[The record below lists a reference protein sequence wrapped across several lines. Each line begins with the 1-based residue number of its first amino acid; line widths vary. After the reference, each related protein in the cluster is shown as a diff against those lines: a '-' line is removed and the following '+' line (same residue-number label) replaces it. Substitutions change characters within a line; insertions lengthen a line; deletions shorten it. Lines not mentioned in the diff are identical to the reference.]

1 MNNFHHIVICL
12 LIVSSLLFAQK
23 ISQLENL
30 LAAQTAELV
39 HVQKD
44 LDSLKIK
51 LDNYAKKI
59 EQEKTRGAVSEKKIS
74 AWFEEINH
82 LTRQINAQE
91 KTANNLKKEIKQTQ
105 NQLDGLY
112 SAAIDSL
119 QKISEKTKDPQ
130 KFAEINSHI
139 IDYTHKRIALLPVF
153 TSFSFDPEKIAH
165 LSLQQTKDS
174 MEYAIYLEYLQN
186 ARKEVNSVL
195 ITIQNSRKE
204 IDELLWLQ
212 ERSNRFVEQIEQNR
226 PITFFTPSAGAAQT
240 DPQTYAGRET
250 TTDQAVFIQAQ
261 AQALSNLMNQLPGG
275 ELSGFPD
282 FKTVEAGQNFFSLK
296 DYQKF
301 LQNAEKLLIN
311 YEKLLEQKIESK

>member
-1 MNNFHHIVICL
+1 MNNFHLIVICL

-23 ISQLENL
+23 ISRLENL
-30 LAAQTAELV
+30 LVVQTAELV
-39 HVQKD
+39 RIQKN
-44 LDSLKIK
+44 LDSLKID

-74 AWFEEINH
+74 AWFEEINR

-91 KTANNLKKEIKQTQ
+91 KKANHLKKEIKRTQ
-105 NQLDGLY
+105 DQLDGLY

-119 QKISEKTKDPQ
+119 QKISEKTKDSQ
-130 KFAEINSHI
+130 KFAELNDFI
-139 IDYTHKRIALLPVF
+139 IDYTHKRMALLPAF

-165 LSLQQTKDS
+165 LSLQQAKDS

-195 ITIQNSRKE
+195 SSIQNSSKE

-240 DPQTYAGRET
+240 DPQTYGGRET
-250 TTDQAVFIQAQ
+250 TTDQNLFIQAQ
-261 AQALSNLMNQLPGG
+261 AQALSNLINQLPGG
-275 ELSGFPD
+275 EFSGFPD
-282 FKTVEAGQNFFSLK
+282 FKTVEAGQSFLSLK
-296 DYQKF
+296 DYRKF
-301 LQNAEKLLIN
+301 LQNAEKLLKN
-311 YEKLLEQKIESK
+311 YEKLLAQKIESK